1 MEMLSPTRDALEI
14 HTARAYYQA
23 KIRLQTD
30 QDHIHILSPTDI
42 STWTMESDCMMAVWT
57 RLFAIPYAC
66 LEFITCGCQA
76 KCRMARCSCFKT
88 NPNCTYACGCDWMT
102 AAAQLA
108 NKLGTPSLLSDISAS
123 RGFCFSNTRARCG
136 NVLAAI
142 CSEGADLPNK
152 SRCTDTTVAWHPV
165 LSGGRQVASLH
176 RSVSSFGRGTA
187 SETDRLLISVGGQ

>member
-1 MEMLSPTRDALEI
+1 MCHPCGTPKQPSVENANAILQLFGKAKLDMEMLSPTRDALEI

-42 STWTMESDCMMAVWT
+42 STWTMESDCMMAVWA

-108 NKLGTPSLLSDISAS
+108 NKLGC
-123 RGFCFSNTRARCG
+123 R
-136 NVLAAI
+136 
-142 CSEGADLPNK
+142 
-152 SRCTDTTVAWHPV
+152 
-165 LSGGRQVASLH
+165 
-176 RSVSSFGRGTA
+176 
-187 SETDRLLISVGGQ
+187 